1 MRVGVTINGERRDA
15 DVEPRLL
22 LVHLIREV
30 FRLTGTHIG
39 CDTTHCGACTVLLDG
54 RPVKSCTVF
63 AVQADGRAV
72 MTVEGLEQDGKL
84 HPLQEGFVEEHGL
97 QCGYCTPGM
106 LMTSYE
112 FLQQPSA
119 PERGRDPARDLREP
133 VPLHGLRQH
142 RQGHPAR
149 GRPAGRPAGRKGGMM
164 APEHAPRTS
173 PEVGGM
179 GHSIK
184 RKEDPRFI
192 RGQGTYVD
200 DVQLPGMLYLDIVR
214 SPYAHAKIVKIDTAK
229 ALAIPGV
236 LAVITGQDLA
246 KYNLHWM
253 PTLMS
258 DTQMVLP
265 VEKVMYQAQE
275 VAAVLATE
283 RYIAADGADAVEV
296 QYEPLP
302 VVVDPK
308 KALEPGAPV
317 LRTDKKDKHDN
328 HIWHWEWG
336 DRAATDRAFREAA
349 VTVKEDIYLP
359 RIHVASIETCGCVA
373 QFDKVS
379 GKLTVWMT
387 TQAPHAIRTVFALVA
402 GHVGLEEHKIRII
415 SPDIGG
421 GFGGKVPVYPGYVIA
436 VAASVLTGKPVK
448 WIEDRMENLQADSF
462 ARDYHITA
470 ELAAT
475 KEGKLTALRIK
486 TIADHGYT
494 DAAANPSKFPA
505 GLFHVCT
512 GSYDLKAAHVEV
524 DGAYTNKPPGGIAY
538 RCSFRVTEAVHTI
551 ERMADLMAHQ
561 LGIDPAE
568 FRFQNFIKPEQFP
581 YKSALGWEYDSGDY
595 GRALQKAMDMIGYPA
610 LRREQAEKRA
620 RGELMGIGIS
630 SFTEI
635 VGAGP
640 SKHFDILG
648 LKMFDSCE
656 IRIHPTGRAIARFGT
671 KSQGQGHET
680 TYAQI
685 LAEELGIPAAHI
697 QVEEGDTDTAPYGL
711 GTYASRSTPVAG
723 AAAAVAARK
732 IQDKARKIAAHLLE
746 VAEED
751 LVWEPGKF
759 SVKGAPSRAKTI
771 QEIAFA
777 AYTNHPQ
784 GMEAGLEAVSYY
796 DPPNLTYPFGSYIC
810 VVDLDKG
817 TGEVKIRRFVA
828 IDDCGNI
835 INPMIVQGQ
844 VHGGLTMG
852 LAPALY
858 EEISYDEGG
867 NVRGGSF
874 VDYLLPTAVET
885 PKWET
890 GHTITPSPHHP
901 LGAKGVGESAT
912 VGAPAA
918 IANAVVDALWHLGV
932 RHVDIPITPA
942 KVWKLLRDHG
952 VTE

>member
-1 MRVGVTINGERRDA
+1 
-15 DVEPRLL
+15 
-22 LVHLIREV
+22 
-30 FRLTGTHIG
+30 
-39 CDTTHCGACTVLLDG
+39 
-54 RPVKSCTVF
+54 
-63 AVQADGRAV
+63 
-72 MTVEGLEQDGKL
+72 
-84 HPLQEGFVEEHGL
+84 
-97 QCGYCTPGM
+97 
-106 LMTSYE
+106 
-112 FLQQPSA
+112 
-119 PERGRDPARDLREP
+119 
-133 VPLHGLRQH
+133 
-142 RQGHPAR
+142 
-149 GRPAGRPAGRKGGMM
+149 M

-173 PEVGGM
+173 AEVGGM

-302 VVVDPK
+302 VVVDPI
-308 KALEPGAPV
+308 KALAPGAPV
-317 LRTDKKDKHDN
+317 LRTDKKDKKDN

-336 DRAATDRAFREAA
+336 DKAATDRAFREAA
-349 VTVKEDIYLP
+349 VTVKENIYLP

-486 TIADHGYT
+486 TIADHGYA

-568 FRFQNFIKPEQFP
+568 FRFKNFIKPEQFP
-581 YKSALGWEYDSGDY
+581 YKSALGWEYDSGNY
-595 GRALQKAMDMIGYPA
+595 GGALQKAMDTIGYAA

-732 IQDKARKIAAHLLE
+732 IQAKARKIAAHLLE

-810 VVDLDKG
+810 VMDVDKG

-852 LAPALY
+852 LAPALF

-890 GHTITPSPHHP
+890 GHTVTPSPHHP
-901 LGAKGVGESAT
+901 IGAKGIGESAT